1 MFRVVA
7 VALFCVV
14 ATSVA
19 VAQQSKKPDD
29 GTRQARP
36 GESCLS
42 FHTDCGQ
49 WCAANQV
56 GAGNQATC
64 KRQCD
69 GYQTTCLQTGIW
81 STPAARLA
89 IRGLPAK

>member
-1 MFRVVA
+1 MLRVVA
-7 VALFCVV
+7 VVLCCVI
-14 ATSVA
+14 AASPA
-19 VAQQSKKPDD
+19 AAQQTRKPDD
-29 GTRQARP
+29 GSRQARP

-49 WCAANQV
+49 WCMANQSGAANQT
-56 GAGNQATC
+56 TC

-69 GYQTTCLQTGIW
+69 GYQSTCLQTGVW
-81 STPAARLA
+81 STPAARAA